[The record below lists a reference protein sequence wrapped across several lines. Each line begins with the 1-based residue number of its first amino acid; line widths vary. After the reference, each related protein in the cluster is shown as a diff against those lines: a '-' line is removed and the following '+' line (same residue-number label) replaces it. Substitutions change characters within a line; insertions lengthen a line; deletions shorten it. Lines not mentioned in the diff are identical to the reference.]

1 MKKRDDVLV
10 GLVIAVAIIVA
21 IIGSLWLARG
31 GLSKGYPLYAKFP
44 WSAGLKQGQPVL
56 LGGVNIGYVDEVDLR
71 PNGTVLTTFRVGKEY
86 HVPQGT
92 TATVVA
98 NGIFGDMAIAL
109 TPKGPNPVSI
119 PPGDTVPVGP
129 SGPGIAQLTAKA
141 DSVAT
146 SVNAITTALQK
157 ELVTSGGAADLRK
170 SIATS
175 NVLLLNMNRLVS
187 QFAGIAAEQ
196 NRQLT
201 LTQISLR
208 RATSG
213 VDSAKVDSTVK
224 NFREAS
230 ANMALLSADLRQTSL
245 KLDSII
251 AKVSDG
257 TGTVGKALNDPGAYN
272 DIRASIQHMDSLMVD
287 LKKNPKRY
295 INLKIF

>member
-10 GLVIAVAIIVA
+10 GLIIAVAVVVA
-21 IIGSLWLARG
+21 ILGSLWLARG

-56 LGGVNIGYVDEVDLR
+56 LGGVNVGYVDEVDLR
-71 PNGTVLTTFRVGKEY
+71 PDGTVLTTFRVGKAY
-86 HVPQGT
+86 HVPKGT

-98 NGIFGDMAIAL
+98 NGIFGDMAVSL
-109 TPKGPNPVSI
+109 TPKAPNPISI

-129 SGPGIAQLTAKA
+129 SAPGIAQITSKA

-157 ELVTSGGAADLRK
+157 ELVASGGVADLRR
-170 SIATS
+170 SLATS

-187 QFAGIAAEQ
+187 QFASIAAEQ

-201 LTQISLR
+201 LTQAALR

-213 VDSAKVDSTVK
+213 IDSAKIDSTLA
-224 NFREAS
+224 NFRTSS
-230 ANMALLSADLRQTSL
+230 ANMTALTEDFKATAA
-245 KLDSII
+245 KLDSVVQK
-251 AKVSDG
+251 ANSG
-257 TGTVGKALNDPGAYN
+257 TGSVGLALNDPGAYN
-272 DIRASIQHMDSLMVD
+272 DVRQLIQHMDSIMVD
-287 LKKNPKRY
+287 LKKNPKKY

>member
-10 GLVIAVAIIVA
+10 GLVMAVAIIVA

-31 GLSKGYPLYAKFP
+31 GLSKGYALYAKFP

-56 LGGVNIGYVDEVDLR
+56 LGGVNIGYVDEVELR
-71 PNGTVLTTFRVGKEY
+71 PDGTVLTTFRVGKQY
-86 HVPQGT
+86 HVPKGT

-109 TPKGPNPVSI
+109 TAKTPNPESI
-119 PPGDTVPVGP
+119 APNDTVPVGP
-129 SGPGIAQLTAKA
+129 SGPGIAQLTSKA
-141 DSVAT
+141 D
-146 SVNAITTALQK
+146 
-157 ELVTSGGAADLRK
+157 

-175 NVLLLNMNRLVS
+175 MNTSTTALESELVAAGGIKDLRSTIGGMNRLVA
-187 QFAGIAAEQ
+187 QFSVIAAEQ
-196 NRQLT
+196 NRQLSAT
-201 LTQISLR
+201 MVSLR

-230 ANMALLSADLRQTSL
+230 ANLAALSADMKQTSL
-245 KLDSII
+245 KLDSIV

-272 DIRASIQHMDSLMVD
+272 DIRALIQHIDSLMVD
-287 LKKNPKRY
+287 VKKNPKRY
-295 INLKIF
+295 INVRVF